1 MLATLLALTLSV
13 RAAIP
18 LQDEPPALVVEQLAR
33 AGEVIGLTFTPAE
46 LEQMLPG
53 VTENLRS
60 YTTLREHD
68 IDNALPPALTFT
80 PLLPGIEARPWLPA
94 DGGRHVLAAD
104 GDESWAMLTEQAHS
118 ADTDDVTDTRDL
130 LYADIPTL
138 AALIRSRRLSCR
150 ELTELYLERLSA
162 VDQVLHCVI
171 TLTAKRA
178 RAQADALDAE
188 LDAGHWRGPLHGIP
202 WGAKDLLAAKGYPT
216 TWGAAP
222 FAKQVIDLD
231 ATVVQRLDAAG
242 AVLIAK
248 LSLGALA
255 WGDVW
260 FGETTRNPWNP
271 HQGSSGSSAGPAS
284 ATAAGGVVFAIG
296 SETLGSIM
304 SPSERCGN
312 SSLRPTFGRISRH
325 GAMSLSW
332 SMDKL
337 GPLCRS
343 LGDAAIVLDALVGPD
358 GKDGSVVDKPY
369 AIPGAVDVSGWRVGY
384 VDEHFDGPQGERC
397 RPVLEQLAAL
407 GVELVPIEL
416 PEHPV
421 NDLLFVLSAEAAAA
435 FDTITRDGR
444 DELLVR
450 QVEQAWPNV
459 FRTSRLIP
467 AVEYLQALR
476 LRSLLCYDMH
486 AVMSGL
492 TAIVHPTHAGGI
504 LSISNLT
511 GHPAAIAPA
520 GFREDGTPFGVT
532 FTGKLFDEARLLA
545 LAGAWQRSTEHHLK
559 RP

>member
-1 MLATLLALTLSV
+1 MFSTLLAFTLSV
-13 RAAIP
+13 LPAVQAAEETGP
-18 LQDEPPALVVEQLAR
+18 LTEEQLLSAS
-33 AGEVIGLTFTPAE
+33 AVVGLEFSAAE
-46 LEQMLPG
+46 LQQMLPG
-53 VTENLRS
+53 VIENLRS
-60 YTTLREHD
+60 YQAMREREL
-68 IDNALPPALTFT
+68 DNSVPPALIFT
-80 PLLPGIEARPWLPA
+80 PLAQGVAAKPWLPA
-94 DGGRHVLAAD
+94 GGGQHVLGED
-104 GDESWAMLTEQAHS
+104 SDQKSWPSIAKTLGMVPGKA
-118 ADTDDVTDTRDL
+118 DL
-130 LYADIPTL
+130 LFADIPTL
-138 AALIRSRRLSCR
+138 AALIRSRQVSCR
-150 ELTELYLERLSA
+150 ELTELYLERLA
-162 VDQVLHCVI
+162 AIDQVLHCVI
-171 TLTAKRA
+171 TLTPERA

-188 LDAGHWRGPLHGIP
+188 LAEGHWRGPLHGIP
-202 WGAKDLLAAKGYPT
+202 WGAKDLLAVKGYPT
-216 TWGAAP
+216 TWGAKP
-222 FAKQVIDLD
+222 FAEQVIDLD

-260 FGETTRNPWNP
+260 FGETTKNPWNP
-271 HQGSSGSSAGPAS
+271 NQGSSGSSAGPAS

-337 GPLCRS
+337 GPLCRTV
-343 LGDAAIVLDALVGPD
+343 GDAALVFDALLGPD
-358 GKDGSVVDKPY
+358 GQDVSVIDQPY
-369 AIPGAVDVSGWRVGY
+369 AIPGDVDVSGWRVGY
-384 VDEHFDGPQGERC
+384 VDAHFDGPGGERC
-397 RPVLEQLAAL
+397 RPVLDQLTAL

-416 PEHPV
+416 PSQPV

-444 DELLVR
+444 DEQLVR

-467 AVEYLQALR
+467 AVEYLQAQR
-476 LRSLLCYDMH
+476 LRTLLCRDM
-486 AVMSGL
+486 AESMGEL
-492 TAIVHPTHAGGI
+492 TAIVHPTHAGQL

-511 GHPAAIAPA
+511 GHPAFIAPA
-520 GFREDGTPFGVT
+520 GFRENGTPFGVT
-532 FTGKLFDEARLLA
+532 FTGQLFDEARLAA